1 MGKDGDDAVFT
12 TSFYYDLN
20 EKTRNFTKKFVDGA
34 KKKGIVKPF
43 PHHVDAAAYDIV
55 YVFKKAMEVAK
66 ITGDPNKLK
75 EERTAI
81 RDVLGK
87 NQYDLI
93 SGKVCFDKNGDAQL
107 PGYILTMKNKQW
119 KLLGAHAPL
128 PQLSL
133 SLKQTLKRGRLG
145 LPLFSVSFCTHRPI
159 TVRILKNV
167 LSTRQNKPWTS
178 P

>member
-1 MGKDGDDAVFT
+1 M
-12 TSFYYDLN
+12 
-20 EKTRNFTKKFVDGA
+20 
-34 KKKGIVKPF
+34 KPF

-66 ITGDPNKLK
+66 ITGDPSKLK

-119 KLLGAHAPL
+119 KLLETHAPL
-128 PQLSL
+128 P
-133 SLKQTLKRGRLG
+133 
-145 LPLFSVSFCTHRPI
+145 FS
-159 TVRILKNV
+159 
-167 LSTRQNKPWTS
+167 
-178 P
+178 